1 MKWSDKPLIG
11 PLAAWVWRTWHG
23 FSLRRAARRRKS
35 TRQMRTDLQEL
46 DARLADLDRDLTG
59 LTRQVAELT
68 YRLIRLER
76 RLQAIAG
83 DDPQIEQE

>member
-23 FSLRRAARRRKS
+23 FSLRLAARRRRS
-35 TRQMRTDLQEL
+35 TQQMRVDLQEL
-46 DARLADLDRDLTG
+46 DVRLVDLDRDLTE

-68 YRLIRLER
+68 YQLIRLER
-76 RLQAIAG
+76 RLEAIAG
-83 DDPQIEQE
+83 DDPSAEQE